1 MGTDREPLL
10 SDEELAAMSEEER
23 GEYYYANRDR
33 LDEIFTEPVEVE
45 PNPDQAAV
53 VSVRFAAG
61 QIGAVEA
68 AANAAGI
75 PLSTY
80 IRLAA
85 IGRAEGSDPVA
96 EAVREALL
104 KSADR
109 LDQDAERIRRLAGA
123 A

>member
-1 MGTDREPLL
+1 MATEREPLL
-10 SDEELAAMSEEER
+10 RAEELAAMTEQQR

-33 LDEIFTEPVEVE
+33 LDEIFSEPVEVE
-45 PNPDQAAV
+45 PNPDPAAV
-53 VSVRFAAG
+53 VSVRFPAG
-61 QIGAVEA
+61 QIGTVEA

-75 PLSTY
+75 ALSTY

-85 IGRAEGSDPVA
+85 IGRAQGNDPVA
-96 EAVREALL
+96 ETVRDTLL

-109 LDQDAERIRRLAGA
+109 LDRDADQIRRLAGA